1 MVIEQIHIYNIVN
14 SKGLLAPGIG
24 RLQNIFYLF
33 KKEYIYK
40 GHLIYRFSVLVC
52 DSAFLLADHGVSPVC
67 FNCVLDSETISIKTM

>member
-33 KKEYIYK
+33 KKYIY
-40 GHLIYRFSVLVC
+40 I
-52 DSAFLLADHGVSPVC
+52 
-67 FNCVLDSETISIKTM
+67 

>member
-40 GHLIYRFSVLVC
+40 GHLIYRFSVFSLRHC
-52 DSAFLLADHGVSPVC
+52 
-67 FNCVLDSETISIKTM
+67 ISTC